1 MPKSKFIKRS
11 LLTSQTIVLL
21 VIAAI
26 DPAVAQSFNFVDLNQ
41 SRQFF
46 NQGNRNIER
55 EIETLEEN
63 ERLPKIELP
72 QNYRKPK
79 DVDKPNSL
87 NIEHKIQSMSYS
99 ASDNWDNFVFK

>member
-26 DPAVAQSFNFVDLNQ
+26 DPAVAQSFNLVDLNQ

-72 QNYRKPK
+72 QNYQKPQNIDK
-79 DVDKPNSL
+79 LDSLDVQ
-87 NIEHKIQSMSYS
+87 HKLKSRSYS
-99 ASDNWDNFVFK
+99 AIDDWN